1 MPSRP
6 VDIASSTPL
15 PGTFLHQLD
24 ENERHDLIQAGRARR
39 YRAGI
44 TLVHHGDPSGHVIV
58 LETGWVKVTVT
69 GRNGW
74 ETLLAI
80 RGAGDIIGELS
91 GLDAEPRMATVT
103 TLTPVTAT
111 ILSAERFEAFL
122 EGHWPVARA
131 LLRHLAANLRESDR
145 RRSLHGQSNGDS
157 RLTAMLHELVTRH
170 GTPAPEGMAIDLPLS
185 QKDLASSVG
194 VSREVAARTM
204 RLLRERGIVATHRR
218 RVVVRRPD
226 LLKVLALSVS
236 MSTDD
241 P

>member
-1 MPSRP
+1 M
-6 VDIASSTPL
+6 DIASSTPL

-24 ENERHDLIQAGRARR
+24 ETQRHGLTRAGSTRQ

-44 TLVHHGDPSGHVIV
+44 ALVHHGDPSEHVIV
-58 LETGWVKVTVT
+58 LESGWVKATVT

-103 TLTPVTAT
+103 TLTAVTAT
-111 ILSAERFEAFL
+111 ILSAERFETFL
-122 EGHWPVARA
+122 MGNWPVARA

-145 RRSLHGQSNGDS
+145 RRALHGQSNGDT

-170 GTPAPEGMAIDLPLS
+170 GIPVAEGMAIDLPLS

-226 LLKVLALSVS
+226 LLRVLALSVS
-236 MSTDD
+236 MSTEAS
-241 P
+241 